1 MYDKTKTPFVAL
13 QGTLYST
20 GRKSPQFEFKK
31 KMSSL
36 TLKCTLTNRKY
47 KFSEYIKWWQSD
59 AIQQYQK
66 MGWELTF
73 ETKTQEPYKQPQY
86 GDNIEQIVAFIMRQP
101 YQQRTKSIDGMKPI
115 GQAMPQYA
123 AVAMTQAQPSAP
135 DNAVPV
141 TMQDHKKMPVVNEDS
156 EPLDDEIPF

>member
-1 MYDKTKTPFVAL
+1 MYNKQREPFVAL
-13 QGTLYST
+13 EVYLKPTGKTPPKFEYQASSKTMLKDTSTGKKYST
-20 GRKSPQFEFKK
+20 YQFANWLNEKHVVEKVKQGYLLKLGSVDIESDRMDKYTHSNMQRKFIWYFVKDS
-31 KMSSL
+31 
-36 TLKCTLTNRKY
+36 
-47 KFSEYIKWWQSD
+47 
-59 AIQQYQK
+59 YQARS
-66 MGWELTF
+66 
-73 ETKTQEPYKQPQY
+73 
-86 GDNIEQIVAFIMRQP
+86 V
-101 YQQRTKSIDGMKPI
+101 DGMKPV